1 MYSLSAVC
9 QLGRASIFLA
19 FSLKNRRIRV
29 ACHLGISYWL
39 VSYGSIVRA
48 YSECFGC
55 SRHCCYQCDCY
66 CRGFYLV
73 KSGKSLKIV
82 SITVAVV

>member
-1 MYSLSAVC
+1 MYFLSEAC

-29 ACHLGISYWL
+29 ACHLGISY
-39 VSYGSIVRA
+39 SQENYGSIVRA
-48 YSECFGC
+48 CSKCFGC